1 MIRILGNLRNINY
14 EVKNVDEYKEDT
26 SSELFGAL
34 GLFSKIIMQKKVRVL
49 NNDKIFL
56 EASESYVWPFYR
68 DAFYLILFKLSH

>member
-1 MIRILGNLRNINY
+1 MLKAPKFWYYNQDSFLSNSLYPLSLI
-14 EVKNVDEYKEDT
+14 
-26 SSELFGAL
+26 
-34 GLFSKIIMQKKVRVL
+34 FSKIIMQKKVRVL